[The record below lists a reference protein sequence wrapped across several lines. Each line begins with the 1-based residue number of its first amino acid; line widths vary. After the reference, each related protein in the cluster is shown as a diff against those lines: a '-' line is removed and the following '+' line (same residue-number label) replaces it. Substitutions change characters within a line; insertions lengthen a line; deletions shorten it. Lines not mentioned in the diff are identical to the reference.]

1 MDIDVL
7 KRNIGLCDREGIW
20 NFRVWA
26 PLAKHVAI
34 ELDSNGD
41 RIALEAEGYGYWG
54 VETTAIQDGDLYRI
68 LLDEDRRLPD
78 PASLAQPEGVHG
90 PSMAVRLDGYS
101 WRDKDWKNPDLGDYI
116 IYELHT
122 GTFSDE
128 GDFEGIAAKLDH
140 LVELGITAIELMPVA
155 AFPGERNW
163 GYDGVF
169 PFAVQWNYGG
179 AGGLRR
185 LVECCHEKGL
195 AVILDVV
202 YNHLGPEGNC
212 LSEFGPYF
220 TEKYRTPWGNAINFD
235 DRGCHGVRE
244 YFIENVLMWFRDFH
258 IDALR
263 LDAVHAIKDFSAV
276 HILQAIRQHT
286 DLLMEQTGRRHYL
299 IAECDL
305 NDPRYIEATEHNG
318 LGMDAQWTDEFH
330 HALRVSAGEERKG
343 YYADFN
349 GIRHLA
355 KSYRDGYVYTGQFS
369 EEREQ
374 YFGRLPEG
382 HEGHQFVVFSQNHDQ
397 VGNRMMGERTSTL
410 VSFEMQKLL
419 AAAVLFSPYLPM
431 LFMGEEW
438 GETNPF
444 QYFID
449 HEDPELVELVRKG
462 RKEEF
467 AAMHAEGESPD
478 PKAVQ
483 TFLQCKLNWSLP
495 ETGRH
500 ERMLAYYRH
509 LIALRKRNQVLRA
522 GKRSELRCY
531 TFDAQQCL
539 MLERRLKGSNELV
552 LCLMNFSGQPQHLQL
567 PGHVISPTKLVDS
580 AAPVWLGPDN
590 APGQIQSHSFIA
602 YSAFY
607 A

>member
-1 MDIDVL
+1 MDINVL
-7 KRNIGLCDREGIW
+7 KRNIGLNEHGGSW
-20 NFRVWA
+20 TFRVWA
-26 PLAKHVAI
+26 PQAKRVAI
-34 ELDSNGD
+34 ELEKSGE
-41 RIALEAEGYGYWG
+41 RIYLEAEGRGYWG
-54 VETTAIQDGDLYRI
+54 TETTAIVEGDRYRI
-68 LLDEDRRLPD
+68 VLDDDRRLPD
-78 PASLAQPEGVHG
+78 PAALAQPEGVHG
-90 PSMAVRLDGYS
+90 PSMAVRLGGYD
-101 WRDKDWKNPDLGDYI
+101 WEDTGWKNPDLKDYI

-122 GTFSDE
+122 GTFSDA
-128 GDFEGIAAKLDH
+128 GDFEGIASKLDY
-140 LVELGITAIELMPVA
+140 LAELGITAIELMPVA
-155 AFPGERNW
+155 AFPGKRNW

-179 AGGLRR
+179 ADGLRR

-235 DRGCHGVRE
+235 DRDCYGVRD

-305 NDPRYIEATEHNG
+305 NDPRYIEDTRRNG

-330 HALRVSAGEERKG
+330 HALRVTAGEERRG
-343 YYADFN
+343 YYADFS
-349 GIRHLA
+349 GIAHLA
-355 KSYRDGYVYTGQFS
+355 KSYRDAYVYTGQFS
-369 EEREQ
+369 EERGQ
-374 YFGRLPEG
+374 YFGRPLAD
-382 HEGHQFVVFSQNHDQ
+382 HEGQQFVVFSQNHDQ
-397 VGNRMMGERTSTL
+397 VGNRMMGERTGTL

-449 HEDPELVELVRKG
+449 HEDAELVELVRKG

-467 AAMHAEGESPD
+467 AAMHAAGEAPD
-478 PKAVQ
+478 PKAEQ

-495 ETGRH
+495 VTGRH

-509 LIALRKRNQVLRA
+509 LIALRKQNQVLRA
-522 GKRSELRCY
+522 GERTALRCF
-531 TFDAQQCL
+531 TFDAQHCL
-539 MLERRLKGSNELV
+539 MLERRMTGSNELV
-552 LCLMNFSGQPQHLQL
+552 LCLMNFSGQPQQL
-567 PGHVISPTKLVDS
+567 ALPDHVISPTKIVDS
-580 AAPVWLGPDN
+580 ADPEWLGPGSVS
-590 APGQIQSHSFIA
+590 GQLQPESFIA